1 MPLLNIDQIL
11 QTLYDLTSR
20 IDQTQFIN
28 EEKCN

>member
-1 MPLLNIDQIL
+1 MPLLNINHIL
-11 QTLYDLTSR
+11 QTLYDLTYR